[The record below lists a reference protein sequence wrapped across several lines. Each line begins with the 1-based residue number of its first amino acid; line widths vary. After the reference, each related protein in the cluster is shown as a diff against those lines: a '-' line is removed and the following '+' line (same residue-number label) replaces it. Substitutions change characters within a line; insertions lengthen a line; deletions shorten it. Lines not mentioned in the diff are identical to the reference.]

1 MLAEVILGKQA
12 LAEPYRSDLL
22 DDEKLIFLY
31 LTASYRSFLV
41 GVKNSLLDT
50 SEGIKL
56 YLKCMR
62 APIQIGM
69 VPTGVV

>member
-1 MLAEVILGKQA
+1 MLAEVILEKQA

-41 GVKNSLLDT
+41 GVKKED
-50 SEGIKL
+50 
-56 YLKCMR
+56 
-62 APIQIGM
+62 
-69 VPTGVV
+69 PTI

>member
-1 MLAEVILGKQA
+1 MHKWRLMLAEVILEKQA

-41 GVKNSLLDT
+41 GVKKED
-50 SEGIKL
+50 
-56 YLKCMR
+56 
-62 APIQIGM
+62 
-69 VPTGVV
+69 PTI